1 MRFLKHSA
9 VALGAIALATVFA
22 GSAQATVSII
32 QDGTFQNHIGTG
44 LNLTPWADWTSVG
57 IYTQKAPV
65 SIGGNAAAIP
75 FGGDLFQRFSPLK
88 NGKYLL
94 SFYASNDSRNDA
106 ALVFSFQQAFG
117 IPVATT
123 FPLGL
128 GQELHLSASSSFQPF
143 QMSFNINSQIPFP
156 VNEFYFSNSYNNP
169 EPIISDS
176 INPRNTVIKIANVSL
191 QQITSGVPEPA
202 TWSLMI
208 LGFGA
213 IGATMRRVRKMK
225 TPIVCSIIKRVTAYR
240 EH

>member
-1 MRFLKHSA
+1 MKHTTA
-9 VALGAIALATVFA
+9 ALSAIALAAVFSS
-22 GSAQATVSII
+22 SAQASVSII

-44 LNLTPWADWTSVG
+44 LNLTPWADWTNAG
-57 IYTQKAPV
+57 IHTQKAPK
-65 SIGGNAAAIP
+65 SIGGNAAVIP

-128 GQELHLSASSSFQPF
+128 GQELHLTGSSGFQPY
-143 QMSFNINSQIPFP
+143 QMSFNINSKIPFP
-156 VNEFYFSNSYNNP
+156 VNEFYFSNSYNYP
-169 EPIISDS
+169 EPIIADS

-191 QQITSGVPEPA
+191 QQLSGGVPEPA

-213 IGATMRRVRKMK
+213 VGATMRRKGSFQRGHLH
-225 TPIVCSIIKRVTAYR
+225 RY
-240 EH
+240 